1 MKSIMRY
8 KQLHNLILKSFFLSI
23 CLLFITSCAGQIEK
37 NATPLKFIPEQTKIH
52 ADSISLKAETLPE
65 YRVDVH
71 DKDYQGNQISGV
83 VRTVFQDSK
92 GNFWFGTQSGLCRK
106 DKNGLVYFD
115 IKNRT
120 GQGVTV
126 HVILEDKTGA
136 IWIGYGGGIAKYDG
150 TYFTNY
156 HEKDILTTGGLWSM
170 LMDSKGT
177 LWIGTTQ
184 GVFTFDGKAFTPFE
198 IPEGKVNPNFGV
210 STSKMIHSIT
220 EDSKGNIWFATNGGA
235 YRFDGNTLTNISA
248 KDQSLSNFVN
258 RIIERADGTYWIS
271 TVNGLFL
278 YDGTTFKSIT
288 EKLLGKDEGVG
299 CIFEDKTGTI
309 WFIAYKRDIYN
320 YNGKTFQKI
329 EAKIK
334 ISDYIVLPFEV
345 NQDQQKQEGNF
356 SPFPFQIYQDR
367 QQRIWFVGFKG
378 AYRFE
383 NNAFVN
389 VTRNGP
395 W

>member
-1 MKSIMRY
+1 MKHM
-8 KQLHNLILKSFFLSI
+8 QLHMLLQRIFFLSI
-23 CLLFITSCAGQIEK
+23 GSLYMISCAGQIEK
-37 NATPLKFIPEQTKIH
+37 KVTPLTFIALQTKIL

-65 YRVDVH
+65 YRVDLH
-71 DKDYQGNQISGV
+71 DKEYQGNQLSGV
-83 VRTVFQDSK
+83 VRTVLQDSK

-115 IKNRT
+115 LKNRT

-126 HVILEDKTGA
+126 HAILEDKTGA

-177 LWIGTTQ
+177 LWIGTIQ
-184 GVFTFDGKAFTPFE
+184 GVFTFNGKTFTPFE

-220 EDSKGNIWFATNGGA
+220 EDSKGNMWFATNGGA

-258 RIIERADGTYWIS
+258 QIIERADGTYWIS

-278 YDGTTFKSIT
+278 YDGTTFQSIT

-299 CIFEDKTGTI
+299 CIFEDKTGTV
-309 WFIAYKRDIYN
+309 WFTAKKRDIYS
-320 YNGKTFQKI
+320 YNGETFHKI
-329 EAKIK
+329 QI
-334 ISDYIVLPFEV
+334 
-345 NQDQQKQEGNF
+345 NEGDF
-356 SPFPFQIYQDR
+356 RPFPFQIYQDKD
-367 QQRIWFVGFKG
+367 QRLWFVGFKG
-378 AYRFE
+378 AYRLE

-389 VTRNGP
+389 VTRDGP

>member
-1 MKSIMRY
+1 MKF
-8 KQLHNLILKSFFLSI
+8 KQLHNSRIKIF
-23 CLLFITSCAGQIEK
+23 CLAIYSLFMTSCAGQIEN
-37 NATPLKFIPEQTKIH
+37 NATPLNFTPELTKIH
-52 ADSISLKAETLPE
+52 AHSISLKAETLPE
-65 YRVDVH
+65 FRVDVH

-83 VRTVFQDSK
+83 IRTVFQDSK
-92 GNFWFGTQSGLCRK
+92 GNFWFGTQSGLCRY

-115 IKNRT
+115 LKNRT

-126 HVILEDKTGA
+126 HVILEDKMGA
-136 IWIGYGGGIAKYDG
+136 IWIGYGGGIAKYYG

-177 LWIGTTQ
+177 LWVGTTQ

-198 IPEGKVNPNFGV
+198 IPEGKINPNFGV

-220 EDSKGNIWFATNGGA
+220 EDSKGHMWFATNGGA
-235 YRFDGNTLTNISA
+235 YRFDGRTLTNVST
-248 KDQSLSNFVN
+248 KDKSLSNFVN
-258 RIIERADGTYWIS
+258 QIIERADGTYWIS
-271 TVNGLFL
+271 AVNGLFL
-278 YDGTTFKSIT
+278 YDGTSFKSIT
-288 EKLLGKDEGVG
+288 EKLLGTNKGVG

-309 WFIAYKRDIYN
+309 WFSAYKRDIYN
-320 YNGKTFQKI
+320 YDGKTFQKI

-334 ISDYIVLPFEV
+334 VSDKKVLLFQV
-345 NQDQQKQEGNF
+345 NQDQQKQQDNF
-356 SPFPFQIYQDR
+356 SPFPFQIYEDQ
-367 QQRIWFVGFKG
+367 QQRLWFVGFKG
-378 AYRFE
+378 AYRLE

>member
-1 MKSIMRY
+1 MKYI
-8 KQLHNLILKSFFLSI
+8 QLTIFKTKAI
-23 CLLFITSCAGQIEK
+23 CLSLLGSLVMTSCAGQIEN
-37 NATPLKFIPEQTKIH
+37 NATQLKFIPEQTKIL
-52 ADSISLKAETLPE
+52 ANSISLKAETLPE

-115 IKNRT
+115 LKNRT

-126 HVILEDKTGA
+126 HVILEDKMGA

-170 LMDSKGT
+170 LMDSKGI

-184 GVFTFDGKAFTPFE
+184 GAFTFDGKAFTPFE

-210 STSKMIHSIT
+210 STSKMIHSII
-220 EDSKGNIWFATNGGA
+220 EDSKGNMWFATNGGA
-235 YRFDGNTLTNISA
+235 YIFDGKTLTNISA
-248 KDQSLSNFVN
+248 KDQLLSNFVN
-258 RIIERADGTYWIS
+258 QIIERADGTYWIS

-309 WFIAYKRDIYN
+309 WFTANKRDIYS
-320 YNGKTFQKI
+320 YNGETFNKI
-329 EAKIK
+329 QIK
-334 ISDYIVLPFEV
+334 
-345 NQDQQKQEGNF
+345 EGDF
-356 SPFPFQIYQDR
+356 RPFPFQIYQD
-367 QQRIWFVGFKG
+367 QQERLWFVGFKG
-378 AYRFE
+378 AYRLE

>member
-1 MKSIMRY
+1 MKHIASHH
-8 KQLHNLILKSFFLSI
+8 LVLKTI
-23 CLLFITSCAGQIEK
+23 LFIIYALFVSSCAGQNEK
-37 NATPLKFIPEQTKIH
+37 NAKPLNFIPEQTKIH
-52 ADSISLKAETLPE
+52 ADSISAKAATLPE
-65 YRVDVH
+65 FRVNVNYQN
-71 DKDYQGNQISGV
+71 YQGNQISGV

-92 GNFWFGTQSGLCRK
+92 GNFWFGTQNGLCRY
-106 DKNGLVYFD
+106 DKNGLVYFEL
-115 IKNRT
+115 KNRT

-126 HVILEDKTGA
+126 HVILEDKMGA

-150 TYFTNY
+150 AYFTNF

-210 STSKMIHSIT
+210 STSKMIHSII
-220 EDSKGNIWFATNGGA
+220 EDSKGNLWFATNGGA
-235 YRFDGNTLTNISA
+235 YMFDGKTLTNVSA
-248 KDQSLSNFVN
+248 KDKSLSNFVHQM
-258 RIIERADGTYWIS
+258 IERKDGTYLIAAA
-271 TVNGLFL
+271 NGLFR
-278 YDGTTFKSIT
+278 YDGISFQNIS
-288 EKLLGKDEGVG
+288 ENLLGKDQGIG
-299 CIFEDKTGTI
+299 CMFEDKNATV
-309 WFIAYKRDIYN
+309 WFSANKREIYHH
-320 YNGKTFQKI
+320 NGKTFQKLD
-329 EAKIK
+329 AKIK
-334 ISDYIVLPFEV
+334 KSDDLLLPFPM
-345 NQDQQKQEGNF
+345 NQDQQKQESDF
-356 SPFPFQIYQDR
+356 SIFPFQIYQD
-367 QQRIWFVGFKG
+367 QQERLWFVGFKG

>member
-1 MKSIMRY
+1 MKY
-8 KQLHNLILKSFFLSI
+8 LQLHNLLLKTFFLSI
-23 CLLFITSCAGQIEK
+23 CFFGITSCAGQIDK
-37 NATPLKFIPEQTKIH
+37 NATSLKFIPEQTKIL
-52 ADSISLKAETLPE
+52 ADSISVKAETLPE
-65 YRVDVH
+65 FRVDVH
-71 DKDYQGNQISGV
+71 DMDFQGNQLSGV

-92 GNFWFGTQSGLCRK
+92 GNFWFGTQNGLCRY
-106 DKNGLVYFD
+106 DKNGVVYFA
-115 IKNRT
+115 IKDQN

-136 IWIGYGGGIAKYDG
+136 VWIGYGGGIAKYDG

-170 LMDSKGT
+170 LMDSKGR

-198 IPEGKVNPNFGV
+198 IPEGKVNPNMGV
-210 STSKMIHSIT
+210 STSKMIQSIT
-220 EDSKGNIWFATNGGA
+220 EDSKGNMWFATNGGA
-235 YRFDGNTLTNISA
+235 YRFDGNTLTKISA
-248 KDQSLSNFVN
+248 KDQLLSNFVN
-258 RIIERADGTYWIS
+258 QIIERADGTYWIS

-309 WFIAYKRDIYN
+309 WFTANKRDIYS
-320 YNGKTFQKI
+320 YSGETFNKI
-329 EAKIK
+329 QIK
-334 ISDYIVLPFEV
+334 
-345 NQDQQKQEGNF
+345 EGDF
-356 SPFPFQIYQDR
+356 RPFPFQIYQD
-367 QQRIWFVGFKG
+367 QQERVWFVGFKG
-378 AYRFE
+378 AYRLE